1 MLHVYNSICHLQ
13 ALLNDI
19 LRVAEEQLDL
29 EEGEEGSAAKKSK
42 LSTLTLDH
50 QRVLELFQ
58 RIAREWSEE
67 GAEERRQS
75 FGLLGGNTNA
85 MRVTFI
91 QQSLSTFLAL
101 DESELSTKACIF
113 TIGEGVPS

>member
-1 MLHVYNSICHLQ
+1 M
-13 ALLNDI
+13 LNDI

-29 EEGEEGSAAKKSK
+29 EEEEGEGSAAKKSK

-75 FGLLGGNTNA
+75 FGLLGWTNNA